1 MTASNFNA
9 PVGTPGVGGMPI
21 AGYNTGFID
30 KWREISPTLEG
41 MSPIMQYGI
50 MSDMMAQDREARDA
64 ANLPTTLRMIR
75 ESQLESAKE
84 AQKLGM
90 ASNAFASLIKDV
102 PAAFVAASQRGVDA
116 RNRQIQGAQEQAR
129 GSNVLPGRRN
139 YFSFV
144 G

>member
-1 MTASNFNA
+1 MSNSFNA

-21 AGYNTGFID
+21 AGYNTGFVD

-84 AQKLGM
+84 AQQLGM
-90 ASNAFASLIKDV
+90 MSNAFASLIKDV
-102 PAAFVAASQRGVDA
+102 PAAFVAASQAGVDA
-116 RNRQIQGAQEQAR
+116 RNRQIQGSQEQAR
-129 GSNVLPGRRN
+129 GSNILPARKSYYG
-139 YFSFV
+139 FV